1 MHRNVHSRKFLMNIF
16 SDHSDVTADISD
28 NSYSNTINEFY
39 EIYYNLSDYS
49 IIFND
54 RSILYTW
61 NFSIMNKR
69 YV

>member
-28 NSYSNTINEFY
+28 NEFY

-54 RSILYTW
+54 RSDL
-61 NFSIMNKR
+61 
-69 YV
+69 

>member
-16 SDHSDVTADISD
+16 SDHSDVTVDISD

-54 RSILYTW
+54 RSDL
-61 NFSIMNKR
+61 
-69 YV
+69 

>member
-1 MHRNVHSRKFLMNIF
+1 MHRNVHSRKFLMNIY

-54 RSILYTW
+54 RSDL
-61 NFSIMNKR
+61 
-69 YV
+69 